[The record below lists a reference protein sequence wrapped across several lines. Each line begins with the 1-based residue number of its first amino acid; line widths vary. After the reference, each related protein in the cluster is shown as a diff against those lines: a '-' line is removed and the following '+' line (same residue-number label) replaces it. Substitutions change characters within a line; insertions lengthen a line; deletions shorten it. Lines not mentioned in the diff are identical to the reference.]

1 VFATVIIELT
11 PKAFAIVIID
21 LTPKAFATVIFELT
35 PEAFANFLT
44 PKAFANF
51 SPAVG
56 AKRQPWVQS
65 NIPVQTLKGLVLHTP
80 NAFSV
85 NSVLYVRDPGLSLRS
100 NRWAEISERLRR

>member
-1 VFATVIIELT
+1 VFATGIIDLT
-11 PKAFAIVIID
+11 PKASATGIID
-21 LTPKAFATVIFELT
+21 LTPKAFATRIIDLT
-35 PEAFANFLT
+35 PM
-44 PKAFANF
+44 AFANF

-56 AKRQPWVQS
+56 AQRQPWVQS

-85 NSVLYVRDPGLSLRS
+85 NSVLYVRDPGLSLRCS